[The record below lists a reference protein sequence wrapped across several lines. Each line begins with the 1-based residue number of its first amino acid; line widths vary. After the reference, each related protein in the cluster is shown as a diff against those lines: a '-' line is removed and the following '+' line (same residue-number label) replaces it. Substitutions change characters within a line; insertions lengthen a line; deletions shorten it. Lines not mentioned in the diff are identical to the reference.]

1 MKTDTPTIPPYIA
14 SFLWSYDTDALDIKT
29 HKTLIIPQILNIG
42 SQRAVA
48 WLRDTYTSE
57 EIADAVK
64 ESVATAWDAKSLA
77 LWSLVYDVAPKQS
90 RFA

>member
-64 ESVATAWDAKSLA
+64 ESVQVSV
-77 LWSLVYDVAPKQS
+77 VYFEFLPSAIHSGSKT
-90 RFA
+90 